1 MGKDD
6 EPLAEWTA
14 RRDARRPAPGDR
26 KAVPLGDGPGRGGH
40 VDPDAP
46 RGVLEWDGHQWTPSA
61 VADDQATAVRETGP
75 WDAAGRVC
83 LPRLAALPPAP
94 ERPFRP
100 TEVFRR
106 P

>member
-1 MGKDD
+1 MDE
-6 EPLAEWTA
+6 EPLAEWAA
-14 RRDARRPAPGDR
+14 RRDARRPAPGAR

-40 VDPDAP
+40 VDPDAA
-46 RGVLEWDGHQWTPSA
+46 RGMLEWDGHQWAPSG
-61 VADDQATAVRETGP
+61 VADDRAAAVEETGP
-75 WDAAGRVC
+75 QDPAKRVP
-83 LPRLAALPPAP
+83 LPPFAALPPAP